1 MPLSIKGAKLV
12 LRERERFV
20 KSTVLDGLLQW
31 RAMVTDLDQIQLTN
45 AYYCPFCICYPAFYI
60 IKLWYVICVHLR
72 IDDYVLFCNF
82 YSDIHLNKSII
93 VR

>member
-1 MPLSIKGAKLV
+1 MA
-12 LRERERFV
+12 R
-20 KSTVLDGLLQW
+20 
-31 RAMVTDLDQIQLTN
+31 MVTDLDQIQSTN
-45 AYYCPFCICYPAFYI
+45 TYYYPSCICYPAFYI

-93 VR
+93 VRYEYARAHQYIHNVNQILGSNN